1 MASAREMR
9 VRIRSVKNIA
19 QVTRALETVSASK
32 VRKAI
37 AALNSTRPYSEKAWK
52 LLLHLARQPGHNSL
66 HPLLNERS
74 KKENT
79 LVLFISGDQGLAGV
93 YNMNITREVL
103 KFELD
108 HTLPIRYITVG
119 KKGRDMLLRRR
130 KNIIAEFSNLA
141 VPPTYA
147 EISALG
153 RMVIEEYLSGKVD
166 QVFLAYTDFK
176 TMASQTP
183 VIKKIVPL
191 TVETEESQRDRY
203 NYAHKTNAVFTYEPD
218 EAGFLEEVITR
229 LVSVQ
234 VYRAVLDSI
243 ASEFSA
249 RMLAMHNA
257 TQNANDLVALLQ
269 LDYNKARQSN
279 ITKELLDIAA
289 GAEALRGARQAILE
303 VE

>member
-37 AALNSTRPYSEKAWK
+37 TALNSTKPYSDKAWK

-66 HPLLNERS
+66 HPLLHERS
-74 KKENT
+74 KQENT

-93 YNMNITREVL
+93 YNVNIVKEVL
-103 KFELD
+103 QFEST
-108 HTLPIRYITVG
+108 HPLPIRYITVG

-141 VPPTYA
+141 VPPSYA
-147 EISALG
+147 EVSALG
-153 RMVIEEYLSGKVD
+153 RMVMDEYLSGKVD

-176 TMASQTP
+176 GMSSQAP
-183 VIKKIVPL
+183 IIKKIIPL
-191 TVETEESQRDRY
+191 TVETEESQKDQY
-203 NYAHKTNAVFTYEPD
+203 NYVHKTNAVFTFEPD
-218 EAGFLEEVITR
+218 EVGFLEEVITR

-234 VYRAVLDSI
+234 VYRAVLDSV
-243 ASEFSA
+243 ASEYSA

-257 TQNANDLVALLQ
+257 TQNANDLAAMLQ
-269 LDYNKARQSN
+269 LDYNKARQNS

-289 GAEALRGARQAILE
+289 GAEALRGAHQAILE